1 MSAGDPSI
9 LARGPVVGSNLVRWV
24 AFSSGF
30 ATMML
35 EVTIP
40 RLFQPWFGASV
51 FVWTNIIAVVM
62 VALSLGYAL
71 GARLAERNDVA
82 KRASIL
88 LAIVGVWAS
97 VAIFVVPATARFL
110 LPSPEALAA
119 TDQSASHFEL
129 GSFAAVAM
137 IFGVPFVLLG
147 ALSPMLIRLA
157 TDADPV
163 PSRAAARVLLF
174 GTLGSFLGTTLPTYL
189 FVPRI
194 GSRGTLIAV
203 TLIALQAAVCLGR
216 KSLTVRSRLSI
227 FGVVALAA
235 LVGSF
240 GAHGGIRP
248 ALAGETIVEEFES
261 PYQYVRITE
270 RKSEGKSERLLHIN
284 EGLVEYHS
292 VELDAAK
299 LSGGRYYD
307 MLALAPGLFGAD
319 RRLKI
324 AVLGGGSGTL
334 TALLLAHWADRIE
347 RIVTVEIDPVVAS
360 AWRHLRLDESAMRSE
375 KVTISTVDGRLFLSQ
390 SSEKFDI
397 VYVDAYARQTDV
409 PFHLA
414 TEEFFRLIAE
424 RTSIDGVVAINV
436 SVGDLEDELL
446 QSLLKTAAASHPHR
460 YCAPVDGF
468 PNIAVFGTKSAE
480 IRFAT
485 MACPAALSP
494 VLAHARRFGS
504 VASTT
509 DTHGRILTDD
519 HAPVE
524 FLTATR

>member
-1 MSAGDPSI
+1 MSALDPSTV
-9 LARGPVVGSNLVRWV
+9 AKGPAISSGIVRWV

-62 VALSLGYAL
+62 VALSLGYSL
-71 GARLAERNDVA
+71 GARLSERNDVA
-82 KRASIL
+82 KRATIL

-97 VAIFVVPATARFL
+97 VAIFLVPTTAGLL

-129 GSFAAVAM
+129 GSFAAVAL

-157 TDADPV
+157 SDADPV
-163 PSRAAARVLLF
+163 ASRAAARVLLF
-174 GTLGSFLGTTLPTYL
+174 GTIGSFLGTTLPTYV
-189 FVPRI
+189 FVPWI

-203 TLIALQAAVCLGR
+203 TLIALQAAACIGR
-216 KSLTVRSRLSI
+216 KSLAAKSRILI
-227 FGVVALAA
+227 FGIVALAA
-235 LVGSF
+235 ATGSF
-240 GAHGGIRP
+240 GARGVIRP
-248 ALAGETIVEEFES
+248 ALAGETLLQEIES
-261 PYQYVRITE
+261 PYQYVRVTE
-270 RKSEGKSERLLHIN
+270 RTRDGRNERLLHIN

-292 VELDAAK
+292 VELDARK

-307 MLALAPGLFGAD
+307 MLALAPGLFDAN

-334 TALLLAHWADRIE
+334 AALLLAHWADRID
-347 RIVTVEIDPVVAS
+347 RIVTVEIDHSVAS
-360 AWRHLRLDESAMRSE
+360 AWRDLRLDESAMRSE
-375 KVTISTVDGRLFLSQ
+375 RVTISTVDGRLFLAQ
-390 SSEKFDI
+390 STEKFDI

-414 TEEFFRLIAE
+414 TEEFFRLIAD
-424 RTSIDGVVAINV
+424 RTTADGVVAINV
-436 SVGDLEDELL
+436 SVGDLDDLLL
-446 QSLLKTAAASHPHR
+446 QSLVATSAASHPHR
-460 YCAPVDGF
+460 FCAPVDGF
-468 PNIAVFGTKSAE
+468 PNIAVFGRKTAP
-480 IRFAT
+480 ITFAAT
-485 MACPAALSP
+485 TCPDALSS

-504 VASTT
+504 VASTN
-509 DTHGRILTDD
+509 DSHGRVLTDD